1 MRASNLLVLLVML
14 VMLVAPSRVHAQSPA
29 PLRLGVVGLT
39 HSHVHGLLGR
49 KDRGDVVIVGIV
61 EPNRALARRY
71 AERYGLSMDL
81 VFDSATE
88 MLERTRPTAIAAFGS
103 TFEHLAAVQAAAPR
117 GIHVMVEKPLAV
129 SLDHARQMKALAD
142 RHRIVLMVNYE
153 TTWYPTLYRA
163 VETLRSDA
171 IGPLRKV
178 VVRDGHRGPAKING
192 VDPEFLEWLVD
203 PVRNGAGALMDFG
216 CYGAN
221 LMTYFMRGAR
231 PISVTAVTQQ
241 LQPQDYP
248 RVDDEATIVVTYPS
262 AQAIIQASWNW
273 PIGRKD
279 LEIYGTR
286 GYVMTDDRS
295 VMRTRVSES
304 AAERADTLP
313 ERASPGDDPFS
324 YFKAAIEKRGVP
336 AEYDP
341 SSLANNM
348 IVMEILDAARRSARE
363 GRTIE
368 LAKLPAR

>member
-1 MRASNLLVLLVML
+1 MRASNLLLLLVML
-14 VMLVAPSRVHAQSPA
+14 IVPPRARAQGA

-49 KDRGDVVIVGIV
+49 KDRGDVVIVGIA
-61 EPNRALARRY
+61 EPNRALARRF

-81 VFDSATE
+81 VFASTTE
-88 MLERTRPTAIAAFGS
+88 MLEKTRPAAVAAFGS

-117 GIHVMVEKPLAV
+117 GVHVMVEKPLAV
-129 SLDHARQMKALAD
+129 SLDHARKMKALAD

-163 VETLRSDA
+163 VETLRADG

-221 LMTYFMRGAR
+221 LMTYLMQGVR
-231 PISVTAVTQQ
+231 PTSVTAVTQR
-241 LQPQDYP
+241 LQPADYP
-248 RVDDEATIVVTYPS
+248 RVDDEATIVVTYPQT
-262 AQAIIQASWNW
+262 QAIIQASWNW

-286 GYVMTDDRS
+286 GYVMTDNRS

-304 AAERADTLP
+304 AAERSETLP
-313 ERASPGDDPFS
+313 ERAAPADDPFS
-324 YFKAAIEKRGVP
+324 YFKALIEKKVEAG
-336 AEYDP
+336 AWDP
-341 SSLANNM
+341 SSLENNM
-348 IVMEILDAARRSARE
+348 VVMEILDAARKSARE
-363 GRTIE
+363 GRTIS
-368 LAKLPAR
+368 LSGAPSRVR

>member
-1 MRASNLLVLLVML
+1 MRTSNLLLLLVML
-14 VMLVAPSRVHAQSPA
+14 TLPPRARAQGPA
-29 PLRLGVVGLT
+29 PLRLGIIGLT

-49 KDRGDVVIVGIV
+49 KNRGDVVIVGIA
-61 EPNRALARRY
+61 EPNRELARRY
-71 AERYGLSMDL
+71 AQRYGLSMDL
-81 VFDSATE
+81 VFDSANE
-88 MLERTRPTAIAAFGS
+88 MLDRTKPTAVAAFGS
-103 TFEHLAAVQAAAPR
+103 TFEHLAAVQVAAPR

-129 SLDHARQMKALAD
+129 SLEHARKMKALAD
-142 RHRIVLMVNYE
+142 RHHIVLMVNYE

-163 VETLRSDA
+163 VETVSADS

-192 VDPEFLEWLVD
+192 VDPEFLEWLND
-203 PVRNGAGALMDFG
+203 PVKNGAGALMDFG

-221 LMTYFMRGAR
+221 LMTFLMQGTR
-231 PISVTAVTQQ
+231 PTSVTAVTQQ
-241 LQPQDYP
+241 LQPHDYP

-286 GYVMTDDRS
+286 GYVMTDNRS

-304 AAERADTLP
+304 ATESTQTLA

-324 YFKAAIEKRGVP
+324 YFKALVEKKVVAG
-336 AEYDP
+336 EWDP
-341 SSLANNM
+341 SSLANN
-348 IVMEILDAARRSARE
+348 IVVMEILDAARKSARE

-368 LAKLPAR
+368 LPKTPVRAR

>member
-1 MRASNLLVLLVML
+1 MRATLLLLCCML
-14 VMLVAPSRVHAQSPA
+14 SLPPRARAQDPA

-49 KDRGDVVIVGIV
+49 KNRGDVVIVGIA
-61 EPNRALARRY
+61 EPNRELARRY
-71 AERYGLSMDL
+71 AQRYGLSTGIL
-81 VFDSATE
+81 FDSVQE
-88 MLERTRPTAIAAFGS
+88 MLEKTRPTAVAAFGS

-129 SLDHARQMKALAD
+129 SLEHARRMQALAD
-142 RHRIVLMVNYE
+142 RHHIVLMVNYE

-163 VETLRSDA
+163 VETLRADS

-192 VDPEFLEWLVD
+192 VDPEFLAWLND
-203 PVRNGAGALMDFG
+203 PVKNGAGALMDFG

-221 LMTYFMRGAR
+221 LMTYLMQGVR
-231 PISVTAVTQQ
+231 PTSVTAVTQQ
-241 LQPQDYP
+241 LQPKDYP
-248 RVDDEATIVVTYPS
+248 RVDDEATIVVTYPQ

-286 GYVMTDDRS
+286 GYVMTDNRS
-295 VMRTRVSES
+295 LVRTRVSES
-304 AAERADTLP
+304 ATEHAQTLP
-313 ERASPGDDPFS
+313 ERAAPGDDPFS
-324 YFKAAIEKRGVP
+324 WFKALVEKRVVP
-336 AEYDP
+336 GEWDP

-368 LAKLPAR
+368 LSKHPARAR